1 LGSAGE
7 WGLTM
12 THPTLTSHPKLTA
25 WLYACS
31 MLVLAACDVASLDAD
46 AEFRAAELEL
56 PKPGQC
62 LPLDDEL
69 TSVTT
74 EAWSLPLGL
83 PEGIIIDD
91 HLLLTSIFEDNVML
105 RISGPAG
112 TEGDVLIAATA
123 TAFLDDPE
131 LENDC
136 GFCDGLCVDGKCI
149 MDLPPYAISRDGICH
164 E

>member
-1 LGSAGE
+1 
-7 WGLTM
+7 M
-12 THPTLTSHPKLTA
+12 THPNLTSRSKLSS
-25 WLYACS
+25 WLPACM
-31 MLVLAACDVASLDAD
+31 MLVVLAACEAEPLDD
-46 AEFRAAELEL
+46 DTEFRAGELDLESL
-56 PKPGQC
+56 ERGQC

-74 EAWSLPLGL
+74 EAWKLPLGL
-83 PEGIIIDD
+83 PAGIIIDD

-105 RISGPAG
+105 RISGPAS

-123 TAFLDDPE
+123 TALYDEPE

-136 GFCDGLCVDGKCI
+136 GFCDGLCVDGKCL

>member
-1 LGSAGE
+1 
-7 WGLTM
+7 M
-12 THPTLTSHPKLTA
+12 THPTLTSGPKLSS

-31 MLVLAACDVASLDAD
+31 MLVVLAACDVEPLDAD
-46 AEFRAAELEL
+46 VDFRAGELEL
-56 PKPGQC
+56 DSLERGQC

-74 EAWSLPLGL
+74 QAWNLPLGL
-83 PEGIIIDD
+83 PNGIIIDD

-105 RISGPAG
+105 RISGPAS
-112 TEGDVLIAATA
+112 TEGDVIIAATA

-131 LENDC
+131 LEDDC
-136 GFCDGLCVDGKCI
+136 GFCDGLCVDGKCL
-149 MDLPPYAISRDGICH
+149 MDLPPFSISRDGICH